1 MLQLNFLGGKKRRIW
16 RKICLPKKMFSL
28 GIFLNENSIAKSF
41 ADNTPY
47 GEIAGCWL
55 LTTGC

>member
-1 MLQLNFLGGKKRRIW
+1 MV
-16 RKICLPKKMFSL
+16 RKEEFEEKYAFQKKMFSL
-28 GIFLNENSIAKSF
+28 GIFLNENSTAKSF